1 MILVGRQLSLQP
13 LFVVAADAYRP
24 VSAGSLVLRAHLDQ
38 ANRGCRDARNLS
50 NRAGAATL
58 VSFDWHGGPITRL
71 TPITKSFR
79 STQNVRRFFKAECGA
94 GFKFDRTF
102 MAWLKDGKEK
112 TMGDAADEWLL
123 RAATKRQ
130 G

>member
-1 MILVGRQLSLQP
+1 MLIGQP
-13 LFVVAADAYRP
+13 P
-24 VSAGSLVLRAHLDQ
+24 GSLDSTVHLDQ
-38 ANRGCRDARNLS
+38 VYRGCRQARNS
-50 NRAGAATL
+50 SKNRAGGAT
-58 VSFDWHGGPITRL
+58 VASFDWHGGPITRV

-79 STQNVRRFFKAECGA
+79 STQNVRRFFKAECGD

-112 TMGDAADEWLL
+112 MMGDAADEWLR
-123 RAATKRQ
+123 RAATQRQ

>member
-1 MILVGRQLSLQP
+1 VD
-13 LFVVAADAYRP
+13 AD
-24 VSAGSLVLRAHLDQ
+24 
-38 ANRGCRDARNLS
+38 
-50 NRAGAATL
+50 NRAGAAATL

-94 GFKFDRTF
+94 GFRFDRTF

-112 TMGDAADEWLL
+112 TMGDAADEWSCERLQSGEGDVHARRSAQASGISLL
-123 RAATKRQ
+123 RISVIYAILYRQ
-130 G
+130 SIIRN